1 MDDYLDCFSSEE
13 RAIDT
18 IQKVISILSNGG
30 FRLTKWLSNNKNILK
45 SVPPTERSPKIVN
58 LDLEN
63 IPVVRALGIIW
74 DTQRDM
80 LHIKGVTKNV
90 ALTKRGL
97 LSFISS
103 IYDPVGL
110 IAPVTL
116 EPKLIIQ
123 DLWRRQIDRDVQLLD
138 DLKLR
143 WTKWKQTLQFLE
155 DVEIL
160 IYGFNG
166 TDLQILSLGRYNYIY
181 LLTHHN
187 MLTEQ

>member
-1 MDDYLDCFSSEE
+1 M
-13 RAIDT
+13 
-18 IQKVISILSNGG
+18 
-30 FRLTKWLSNNKNILK
+30 
-45 SVPPTERSPKIVN
+45 
-58 LDLEN
+58 
-63 IPVVRALGIIW
+63 
-74 DTQRDM
+74 
-80 LHIKGVTKNV
+80 

-110 IAPVTL
+110 VTPVTL

-123 DLWRRQIDRDVQLLD
+123 DLRRRQIDWDVQLPD

-155 DVEIL
+155 DVEL
-160 IYGFNG
+160 PRWYGFTN
-166 TDLQILSLGRYNYIY
+166 TDLGKYNHIY